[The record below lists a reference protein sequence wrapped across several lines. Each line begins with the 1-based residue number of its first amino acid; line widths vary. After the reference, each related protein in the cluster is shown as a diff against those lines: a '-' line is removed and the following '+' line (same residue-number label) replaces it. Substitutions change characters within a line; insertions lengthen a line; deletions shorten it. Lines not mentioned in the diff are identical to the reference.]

1 MSEYFCKH
9 CIFLFLGLYND
20 NLERQRDFSKDT
32 VTLLNS
38 FLSHLEQPVCLIAH
52 NGNGYDFPLLQAE
65 LERIK
70 QHLIGDILCV
80 DSLEVFR
87 VLDGIEPRPDYSSL
101 SNKSNLPTPVKQS
114 YVTPEKSSA
123 AAPPSL
129 KRKSPEPD
137 IQFTPKKE
145 DENKTKK
152 STNDVKRTLMFD
164 EKANIV
170 SPACKV
176 KNVHALVKDSEPVV
190 KTTEDSFKKDMLDE
204 FDFSEIEDHEYLAA
218 VDFAEQT
225 ISKTVHSERVKQCSS
240 EISKHINSMT
250 LAESNSDFNSDKN
263 KNNGGYVM
271 AGTGYSVRA
280 KKKEGQCELFS
291 DTHSKEVSDV
301 TVKVEGSTVSVEKD
315 TPIISSKIEGSSPV
329 NKVIN
334 TCSFSTKSSVSPSV
348 SSVVQPGE
356 RHVING
362 KTPLSSARDSS
373 PLKANSP
380 SPSTSAKKKSY
391 KLTEIYKRLHG
402 RDPPESHRAEDDCV
416 SLLLCAQKT
425 KHFLNMIDKHAILF
439 SNIQPGY

>member
-1 MSEYFCKH
+1 MHSN
-9 CIFLFLGLYND
+9 FLFLGLYND

-101 SNKSNLPTPVKQS
+101 SNNSNLPTPLKQS

-145 DENKTKK
+145 KVNELKK
-152 STNDVKRTLMFD
+152 STNGVKRTLMFD
-164 EKANIV
+164 ENAKIGPAN
-170 SPACKV
+170 CKV
-176 KNVHALVKDSEPVV
+176 KDVIVKDPEPAV
-190 KTTEDSFKKDMLDE
+190 KTNGDSFKKDMLDE

-225 ISKTVHSERVKQCSS
+225 ISKTVHSERVTQCSS
-240 EISKHINSMT
+240 SISKHIDRMT
-250 LAESNSDFNSDKN
+250 LAEPSSNLNPYTN
-263 KNNGGYVM
+263 KNNGDYVM
-271 AGTGYSVRA
+271 AGSGYSVRP
-280 KKKEGQCELFS
+280 KKKEGQCELLS
-291 DTHSKEVSDV
+291 DTHSKEVSGV

-329 NKVIN
+329 HKVIN

-348 SSVVQPGE
+348 SSIVQPGE
-356 RHVING
+356 THVINS
-362 KTPLSSARDSS
+362 KTPLSIVGESS
-373 PLKANSP
+373 PLKSNSP
-380 SPSTSAKKKSY
+380 TPSTSAKKKSY

-402 RDPPESHRAEDDCV
+402 RVPPESHRAEDDCV
-416 SLLLCAQKT
+416 SLLMCAQKT
-425 KHFLNMIDKHAILF
+425 KHFLDMIDKHATLF

>member
-1 MSEYFCKH
+1 M
-9 CIFLFLGLYND
+9 
-20 NLERQRDFSKDT
+20 ERQRDFSKDT

-101 SNKSNLPTPVKQS
+101 SNKSNLPTPLKQS

-145 DENKTKK
+145 KVNEIKK
-152 STNDVKRTLMFD
+152 STNGVKRTLVFD
-164 EKANIV
+164 EKAKIG
-170 SPACKV
+170 SSTCKV
-176 KNVHALVKDSEPVV
+176 KDVIVKDPEPVA
-190 KTTEDSFKKDMLDE
+190 KTNDDSFKKDMLDE
-204 FDFSEIEDHEYLAA
+204 FDLSEIEDHEYLAA
-218 VDFAEQT
+218 VDFVEQT
-225 ISKTVHSERVKQCSS
+225 ISKSVHSERVTQCSKA
-240 EISKHINSMT
+240 ISKHINNMT
-250 LAESNSDFNSDKN
+250 LAESSSNLNSDKN
-263 KNNGGYVM
+263 KSNGDYVM
-271 AGTGYSVRA
+271 AGSGYSVRA

-291 DTHSKEVSDV
+291 DTHSKEIIG
-301 TVKVEGSTVSVEKD
+301 VKVNVESSTASVEKD
-315 TPIISSKIEGSSPV
+315 TPIINSKFEDSSPV
-329 NKVIN
+329 HKVIN
-334 TCSFSTKSSVSPSV
+334 TCSFSTKSSVSPYV

-356 RHVING
+356 THVING
-362 KTPLSSARDSS
+362 KTPFSSVGESS
-373 PLKANSP
+373 PLKSNSP

-391 KLTEIYKRLHG
+391 KLTEIYKRIHG
-402 RDPPESHRAEDDCV
+402 RDPPDSHRAEDDCV
-416 SLLLCAQKT
+416 SLLMCAQKT
-425 KHFLNMIDKHAILF
+425 KHFLDMIDKHATLF
-439 SNIQPGY
+439 CNIQPGY